1 MADRSLDSLFPQEGA
16 SDFQI
21 QMASLS
27 DAAQQQARDVVEA
40 AAADGTLGDL
50 DLDAVITNARDA
62 SDARENAED
71 LQVEQA
77 QAAAAGDYEG
87 AKELSDKAEYE
98 LREVEEKG
106 DDPLEAQVAIRD
118 ADYEQMDLET
128 ADLHQEIAAGDLVAA
143 ADAAEAGDFETAEAL
158 SDHAADQIDV
168 ADDYG
173 GDVDDVEDA
182 AAADAEDASVD
193 A

>member
-1 MADRSLDSLFPQEGA
+1 MADRTLDTLFPQEGA

-50 DLDAVITNARDA
+50 DLDAVITNARD
-62 SDARENAED
+62 SSGARENAED
-71 LQVEQA
+71 LQVAQT

-87 AKELSDKAEYE
+87 ARELSEKAEYG
-98 LREVEEKG
+98 LREVEQKG
-106 DDPLEAQVAIRD
+106 DDPLEAHDAIRD
-118 ADYEQMDLET
+118 ADYDQMDLET
-128 ADLHQEIAAGDLVAA
+128 AELHREIAAADIDAAVDA
-143 ADAAEAGDFETAEAL
+143 ADAGDFETVEAL
-158 SDHAADQIDV
+158 TDHAADQIDV
-168 ADDYG
+168 AADYG
-173 GDVDDVEDA
+173 GDGDDVEDA
-182 AAADAEDASVD
+182 AAADTADAGVN

>member
-1 MADRSLDSLFPQEGA
+1 MADRTLDSLFPQDGA

-50 DLDAVITNARDA
+50 DLDSVITNARDA
-62 SDARENAED
+62 SDARESAED

-87 AKELSDKAEYE
+87 ARELSEKAEYE

-106 DDPLEAQVAIRD
+106 DDPLEAQEAIRD
-118 ADYEQMDLET
+118 ADYDQMDLET
-128 ADLHQEIAAGDLVAA
+128 ADLHQEIAVGDIAAA

-158 SDHAADQIDV
+158 TDHAADQIDV

-173 GDVDDVEDA
+173 GDVDEVEDA
-182 AAADAEDASVD
+182 AEADTADAGVD